1 MHAVVNKLY
10 YENNYLK
17 KNAHARI
24 SEGKRRFGYPFA
36 RLAIEF
42 SLVLLSIGPPFDFS
56 LKAVATRRLDIQ
68 TVWHKDLDTAFH
80 LIPRSSALMDSGS
93 SRRCMTML

>member
-10 YENNYLK
+10 YQNNYFFK

-56 LKAVATRRLDIQ
+56 LKAVATRRLDIKNRVAQ
-68 TVWHKDLDTAFH
+68 RFGYSLPLNTPKQRIYGF
-80 LIPRSSALMDSGS
+80 RQF
-93 SRRCMTML
+93 